1 MVTMRAQPS
10 RGPSLAWLVRVTR
23 QDGSHFTHIAR
34 SVCDGRDTAT
44 AMPVRH
50 GYIWIPCWFTPGRG
64 W

>member
-44 AMPVRH
+44 AMPIRH
-50 GYIWIPCWFTPGRG
+50 GYIWIP
-64 W
+64 